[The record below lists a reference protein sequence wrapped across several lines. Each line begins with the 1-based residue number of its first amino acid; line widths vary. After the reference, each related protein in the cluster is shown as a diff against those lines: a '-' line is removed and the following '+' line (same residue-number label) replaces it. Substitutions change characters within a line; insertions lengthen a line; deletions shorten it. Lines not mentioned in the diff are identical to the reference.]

1 MLRKAHSS
9 SRERG
14 YRSKMILE
22 PTREGTVAFGDMR
35 TWYRVSGD
43 LDSSLTPVVIV
54 HGGPGATHN
63 YLLSLSALALSG
75 RPVIHYDQVGC
86 GNSTHRPDA
95 DESLWTVALF
105 RDELAN
111 LLDALEISDRYHL
124 LGQSWGG
131 MLGAEFAITRPTG
144 LRSLILSNS
153 PASMELW
160 VSEAKRLRADLPDA
174 VRETLDT
181 HEAAGSL
188 DDPAYVAA
196 TQVFYDR
203 HVCRVVP
210 NPPEVRRSWE
220 LMAEDST
227 VYRTMNG
234 PNEFYCI
241 GSLRTWSVVGRLGAI
256 TAPTLVVSGR
266 YDEATPATLAPF
278 VTEIADARWEVF
290 DESSHMPFV
299 EEPARYLE
307 VVNAFLEEHDDV
319 A

>member
-1 MLRKAHSS
+1 
-9 SRERG
+9 
-14 YRSKMILE
+14 MILE
-22 PTREGTVAFGDMR
+22 PTRVGTVAFGDMQ

-43 LDSSLTPVVIV
+43 LDSPLTPIVVV

-63 YLLSLSALALSG
+63 YLLSLSALAQSG

-95 DESLWTVALF
+95 DENFWTVALF

-111 LLDALEISDRYHL
+111 LLDALRIAGRYHL

-181 HEAAGSL
+181 HEAAGAL

-210 NPPEVRRSWE
+210 NPPEVLRSWE
-220 LMAEDST
+220 LMAEDPT

-241 GSLRTWSVVGRLGAI
+241 GSLRTWSVVGKLGAI
-256 TAPTLVVSGR
+256 TKPTLVLSGR
-266 YDEATPATLAPF
+266 FDEATPATLAPF
-278 VTEIADARWEVF
+278 VTEIANVRWEVF

-299 EEPARYLE
+299 EEPSRYLD
-307 VVNAFLEEHDDV
+307 VVNAFLEEHDDD

>member
-1 MLRKAHSS
+1 
-9 SRERG
+9 
-14 YRSKMILE
+14 MILE
-22 PTREGTVAFGDMR
+22 PTREGRVAFADME
-35 TWYRVSGD
+35 TWYRVTGD
-43 LDSSLTPVVIV
+43 LDSPLTPVVIV

-63 YLLSLSALALSG
+63 YLLSLSALALTG

-86 GNSTHRPDA
+86 GNSTHRPQAPGDT
-95 DESLWTVALF
+95 WNVTLF

-111 LLDALEISDRYHL
+111 LLDALGISSRFHL

-131 MLGAEFAITRPTG
+131 MLGAEFAITRPRG
-144 LRSLILSNS
+144 LASLILSNS
-153 PASMELW
+153 PASMALW
-160 VSEAKRLRADLPDA
+160 VSEATRLRAGLPA
-174 VRETLDT
+174 GVRETLDT
-181 HEAAGSL
+181 HEAAGSIE
-188 DDPAYVAA
+188 DPEYVAA

-220 LMAEDST
+220 LMAEDPT

-256 TAPTLVVSGR
+256 NVPTLVLSGR
-266 YDEATPATLAPF
+266 YDEATPETLAPF
-278 VTEIADARWEVF
+278 VTEIAGARWEVF

-299 EEPARYLE
+299 EEPERYLE
-307 VVNAFLEEHDDV
+307 VVNEFLAAHD
-319 A
+319 